1 MSSEHRKGQPQKK
14 RAEWLRNPA
23 NLRILATTIVLAAGY
38 TLVFSPL
45 SASIDE
51 SARKLS
57 AEKKRLE
64 AACEIE
70 SLRRQYQSFKNR
82 LPTKTDTNEWVQY
95 VLAGARKFPI
105 NLAGLDPEPIR
116 DVGPYKAVV
125 LRIDLTGR
133 LPDMNQFLHW
143 LETNERILRVDMVMV
158 QPDLK
163 KDGTLNMRILM
174 VGIMG

>member
-1 MSSEHRKGQPQKK
+1 MPSDQRKAPAPKK
-14 RAEWLRNPA
+14 RYEWLRNPT
-23 NLRILATTIVLAAGY
+23 NLRIITTTIVLAAGY
-38 TLVFSPL
+38 ALVFSPL

-70 SLRRQYQSFKNR
+70 NLRRQYKSFKDR
-82 LPTKTDTNEWVQY
+82 LPAKTDTNEWVQY
-95 VLAGARKFPI
+95 ILTGVRQFPV

-116 DVGPYKAVV
+116 EVGPYKAVA

-133 LPDMNQFLHW
+133 LPDMNKFLHW
-143 LETNERILRVDMVMV
+143 LETNERILRVDMLMV

-163 KDGTLNMRILM
+163 KDGTLNMRIIML
-174 VGIMG
+174 GIMG